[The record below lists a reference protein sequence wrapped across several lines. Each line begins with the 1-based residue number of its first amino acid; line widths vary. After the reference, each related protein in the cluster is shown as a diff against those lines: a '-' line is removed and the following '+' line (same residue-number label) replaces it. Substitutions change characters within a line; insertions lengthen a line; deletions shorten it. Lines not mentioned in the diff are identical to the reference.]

1 METVVWKR
9 FVKLDMFWI
18 LPLTNYSSM
27 VVLFF
32 GAQALIAEY
41 TENQLW
47 NGQEMDMS
55 AAPAVAAD
63 KTTAQM
69 DDEEVRAFEAAE
81 EAERALAEAVAEKYE
96 EDRAAEEQEEA
107 ARRLMLE
114 DEEKNKGPR
123 ATQ

>member
-1 METVVWKR
+1 MT
-9 FVKLDMFWI
+9 
-18 LPLTNYSSM
+18 TYSSI

-32 GAQALIAEY
+32 GAQAFIEEY

-63 KTTAQM
+63 QATAQM

-114 DEEKNKGPR
+114 DEEKSGQGPHR
-123 ATQ
+123 EAERKSER